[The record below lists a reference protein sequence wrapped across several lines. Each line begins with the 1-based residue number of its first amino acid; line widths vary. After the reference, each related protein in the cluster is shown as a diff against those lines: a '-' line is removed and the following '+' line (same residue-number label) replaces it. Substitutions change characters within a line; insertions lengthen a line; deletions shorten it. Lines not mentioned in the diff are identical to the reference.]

1 MKQYILEA
9 KNISKTFGNVK
20 ALENVNFYLRKGKI
34 HGLLGENGAGKSSLM
49 NILSGIYQP
58 EKGSIFINNVK
69 QKSLDPESASEL
81 GIGMVHQE
89 FRLIESFSI
98 EDNLTLSKSN
108 IYQNNFKEAYEKYSE
123 IFSLSVKPEKTI
135 SQLSVGEKQK
145 IEIMKLI
152 FKDTKIMLLDEPTAV
167 LTPQETD
174 QLRISLRTLSEEDEK
189 TIVLISHKLKEIREF
204 TEKVFVMKNGKM
216 VAEELST
223 KDVTDDNLIELM
235 MGNIQK
241 SIIDKSNTA
250 GDTKLSVKSLEYV
263 DKVNN
268 FKILDNINLELKAGE
283 IIGIAGVSGN
293 GQVELANIISG
304 IEVDYSGKI
313 FINNKDVSRR
323 GVRSRKKLNLSYIP
337 ENRLG
342 VGLAPGV
349 SVLDNSIVRDYFKTR
364 LGPHLSRSKTENY
377 LESLI
382 NKFSIKAPN
391 SKAEISTLSGG
402 NMQKLLMGREL
413 ISNPEVIIAS
423 QPTRGLDVNA
433 VEAIHNLLVEQRD
446 KGSAILMISE
456 DLDELFKLSNRIH
469 VMFEGKIVKSFNID
483 DADINN
489 VGLAMAGIVELFE
502 AF

>member
-152 FKDTKIMLLDEPTAV
+152 FNDSKIMLLDEPTAV

-174 QLRISLRTLSEEDEK
+174 QLRISLGTLSEEDEK

-223 KDVTDDNLIELM
+223 KEVTDDNLIELM

-250 GDTKLSVKSLEYV
+250 GDTKLSAKSLEYV

-268 FKILDNINLELKAGE
+268 FKILDNINLEIKARE

-313 FINNKDVSRR
+313 LINNKDVSRR

-489 VGLAMAGIVELFE
+489 VGLAMAGIVE
-502 AF
+502 

>member
-152 FKDTKIMLLDEPTAV
+152 FNDSKIMLLDEPTAV

-174 QLRISLRTLSEEDEK
+174 QLRISLGTLSEEDEK
-189 TIVLISHKLKEIREF
+189 TIVLISHKLREIREF

-223 KDVTDDNLIELM
+223 KDVTDDNMIELM

-268 FKILDNINLELKAGE
+268 FKILDNINLEIKAGE

-313 FINNKDVSRR
+313 LINNKDVSRR

-489 VGLAMAGIVELFE
+489 VGLAMAGIVE
-502 AF
+502 

>member
-1 MKQYILEA
+1 MKKYILEA
-9 KNISKTFGNVK
+9 KNISKSFGNVK
-20 ALENVNFYLRKGKI
+20 ALEDVNFYLQKGKI

-58 EKGSIFINNVK
+58 EKGSIYINDIK

-98 EDNLTLSKSN
+98 QDNLTLSKAN
-108 IYQNNFKEAYEKYSE
+108 IYQDNFKEAYDKYSE
-123 IFSLSVKPEKTI
+123 IFSLSVNPEKKI
-135 SQLSVGEKQK
+135 AQLSVGEKQK

-152 FKDTKIMLLDEPTAV
+152 FKNSNIMLLDEPTAV

-174 QLRISLRTLSEEDEK
+174 QLRISLERLSDEDEK
-189 TIVLISHKLKEIREF
+189 TIVLISHKLREIRDF
-204 TEKVFVMKNGKM
+204 TEKVFVMKNGQM
-216 VAEELST
+216 VAEDLST
-223 KDVTDDNLIELM
+223 VDVTDDDLVELM
-235 MGNIQK
+235 MGSIQK
-241 SIIDKSNTA
+241 SIIDKSNKT
-250 GDTKLSVKSLEYV
+250 GDTKLSVESIEYIDRV
-263 DKVNN
+263 SNY
-268 FKILDNINLELKAGE
+268 KILEDINLEIKAGE
-283 IIGIAGVSGN
+283 ILGIAGVSGN

-304 IEVDYSGKI
+304 IEIDYSGKI
-313 FINNKDVSRR
+313 FINNKDVSRK
-323 GVRSRKKLNLSYIP
+323 GVKSRKKLNLSYIP

-364 LGPHLSRSKTENY
+364 LGPHLSRSKTETY

-382 NKFSIKAPN
+382 KKFSIKAPD

-413 ISNPEVIIAS
+413 VSNPEVIIAS

-433 VEAIHNLLVEQRD
+433 VEAIHTLLVDQRD
-446 KGSAILMISE
+446 KGSAILLISE
-456 DLDELFKLSNRIH
+456 DLDELFKLSNRLH
-469 VMFEGKIVKSFNID
+469 VMYEGKIVKSFDID
-483 DADINN
+483 NADINN
-489 VGLAMAGIVELFE
+489 VGLAMAGVIE
-502 AF
+502 

>member
-58 EKGSIFINNVK
+58 EKGSIFINDVK
-69 QKSLDPESASEL
+69 QKNLDPESASEL

-152 FKDTKIMLLDEPTAV
+152 FKDSKIMLLDEPTAV

-268 FKILDNINLELKAGE
+268 FKILDNINLEIKAGE
-283 IIGIAGVSGN
+283 IIGISGVSGN

-313 FINNKDVSRR
+313 LINNKDVSRR

-489 VGLAMAGIVELFE
+489 VGLAMAGIVE
-502 AF
+502 

>member
-152 FKDTKIMLLDEPTAV
+152 FKDSKIMLLDEPTAV

-174 QLRISLRTLSEEDEK
+174 QLRISLGTLSEEDEK

-268 FKILDNINLELKAGE
+268 FKILDSINLEIKAGE

-313 FINNKDVSRR
+313 LINNKDVSRR

-489 VGLAMAGIVELFE
+489 VGLAMAGIVE
-502 AF
+502 

>member
-152 FKDTKIMLLDEPTAV
+152 FKDSKIMLLDEPTAV

-174 QLRISLRTLSEEDEK
+174 QLRISLGTLSEEDEK

-250 GDTKLSVKSLEYV
+250 GDTKLSVKSVEYV

-268 FKILDNINLELKAGE
+268 FKILDNINLEIKAGE

-313 FINNKDVSRR
+313 LINNKDVSRR

-489 VGLAMAGIVELFE
+489 VGLAMAGIIE
-502 AF
+502 

>member
-152 FKDTKIMLLDEPTAV
+152 FKDSKIMLLDEPTAV

-174 QLRISLRTLSEEDEK
+174 QLRISLGTLSEEDEK

-263 DKVNN
+263 DKVNS
-268 FKILDNINLELKAGE
+268 FKILDNINLEIKAGE

-313 FINNKDVSRR
+313 LINSKDVSRR

-489 VGLAMAGIVELFE
+489 VGLAMAGIVE
-502 AF
+502 

>member
-152 FKDTKIMLLDEPTAV
+152 FNDSKIMLLDEPTAV

-174 QLRISLRTLSEEDEK
+174 QLRISLGTLSEEDEK

-268 FKILDNINLELKAGE
+268 FKILDNINLEIKAEE

-313 FINNKDVSRR
+313 LINNKDVSRR

-489 VGLAMAGIVELFE
+489 VGLAMAGIIE
-502 AF
+502 

>member
-152 FKDTKIMLLDEPTAV
+152 FNDSKIMLLDEPTAV

-174 QLRISLRTLSEEDEK
+174 QLRISLGTLSEEDEK

-250 GDTKLSVKSLEYV
+250 GDTKLRAKSLEYV

-268 FKILDNINLELKAGE
+268 FKILDNINLEIKAGE

-313 FINNKDVSRR
+313 LINNKDVSRG

-489 VGLAMAGIVELFE
+489 VGLAMAGIVE
-502 AF
+502 

>member
-152 FKDTKIMLLDEPTAV
+152 FNDSKIMLLDEPTAV

-174 QLRISLRTLSEEDEK
+174 QLRISLGTLSEEDEK
-189 TIVLISHKLKEIREF
+189 TIVLISHKLREIREF

-223 KDVTDDNLIELM
+223 KDVTDDNMIELM

-250 GDTKLSVKSLEYV
+250 GDTKLSVKSLKYV
-263 DKVNN
+263 DKINN
-268 FKILDNINLELKAGE
+268 FKILDNINLEIKAGE
-283 IIGIAGVSGN
+283 IVGIAGVSGN

-313 FINNKDVSRR
+313 LINNKDVSRR

-489 VGLAMAGIVELFE
+489 VGLAMAGIVE
-502 AF
+502 

>member
-152 FKDTKIMLLDEPTAV
+152 FNDSKIMLLDEPTAV

-174 QLRISLRTLSEEDEK
+174 QLRISLGTLSEEDEK

-250 GDTKLSVKSLEYV
+250 GDTKLSVKSLKYV

-268 FKILDNINLELKAGE
+268 FKILDNINLEIKAGE

-313 FINNKDVSRR
+313 LINNKDVSRR

-469 VMFEGKIVKSFNID
+469 VMFEGKIVKSFNIG

-489 VGLAMAGIVELFE
+489 VGLAMAGIVE
-502 AF
+502 

>member
-1 MKQYILEA
+1 MKKYILEA
-9 KNISKTFGNVK
+9 KNISKSFGNVK
-20 ALENVNFYLRKGKI
+20 ALEDVNFYLQKGKI

-58 EKGSIFINNVK
+58 EKGSIYINDIK

-98 EDNLTLSKSN
+98 QDNLTLSKAN
-108 IYQNNFKEAYEKYSE
+108 IYQDNFKEAYDKYSE
-123 IFSLSVKPEKTI
+123 IFSLSVNPEKKI
-135 SQLSVGEKQK
+135 VQLSVGEKQK

-152 FKDTKIMLLDEPTAV
+152 FKNSNIMLLDEPTAV

-174 QLRISLRTLSEEDEK
+174 QLRISLERLSDEDEK
-189 TIVLISHKLKEIREF
+189 TIVLISHKLREIRDF
-204 TEKVFVMKNGKM
+204 TEKVFVMKNGQM
-216 VAEELST
+216 VAEDLST
-223 KDVTDDNLIELM
+223 VDVTDDDLVELM
-235 MGNIQK
+235 MGSIQK
-241 SIIDKSNTA
+241 SIIDKSNKT
-250 GDTKLSVKSLEYV
+250 GDTKLSVESIEYIDRVSNYKILEDISLE
-263 DKVNN
+263 
-268 FKILDNINLELKAGE
+268 IKAGE
-283 IIGIAGVSGN
+283 ILGIAGVSGN

-304 IEVDYSGKI
+304 VEIDYSGKI
-313 FINNKDVSRR
+313 FINNKDVSRK
-323 GVRSRKKLNLSYIP
+323 GVKSRKKLNLSYIP

-364 LGPHLSRSKTENY
+364 LGPHLSRSKTETY

-382 NKFSIKAPN
+382 KKFSIKAPD

-413 ISNPEVIIAS
+413 VSNPEVIIAS

-433 VEAIHNLLVEQRD
+433 VEAIHTLLVDQRD
-446 KGSAILMISE
+446 KGSAILLISE
-456 DLDELFKLSNRIH
+456 DLDELFKLSNRLH
-469 VMFEGKIVKSFNID
+469 VMYEGKIVKSFDID
-483 DADINN
+483 NADINN
-489 VGLAMAGIVELFE
+489 VGLAMAGVIE
-502 AF
+502 

>member
-152 FKDTKIMLLDEPTAV
+152 FNDSKIMLLDEPTAV

-174 QLRISLRTLSEEDEK
+174 QLRISLGTLSEEDEK

-268 FKILDNINLELKAGE
+268 FKILDNINLEIKAGE

-313 FINNKDVSRR
+313 LINNKDVSRR

-377 LESLI
+377 LELSLI
-382 NKFSIKAPN
+382 HI
-391 SKAEISTLSGG
+391 
-402 NMQKLLMGREL
+402 
-413 ISNPEVIIAS
+413 
-423 QPTRGLDVNA
+423 
-433 VEAIHNLLVEQRD
+433 
-446 KGSAILMISE
+446 
-456 DLDELFKLSNRIH
+456 
-469 VMFEGKIVKSFNID
+469 
-483 DADINN
+483 
-489 VGLAMAGIVELFE
+489 
-502 AF
+502 

>member
-152 FKDTKIMLLDEPTAV
+152 FKDSKIMLLDEPTAV

-268 FKILDNINLELKAGE
+268 FKILDNINLEIKAGE

-313 FINNKDVSRR
+313 LINNKDVSRR

-489 VGLAMAGIVELFE
+489 VGLAMAGIIE
-502 AF
+502 

>member
-152 FKDTKIMLLDEPTAV
+152 FNDSKIMLLDEPTAV

-174 QLRISLRTLSEEDEK
+174 QLRISLGTLSEEDEK

-268 FKILDNINLELKAGE
+268 FKILDNINLEIKAGE

-313 FINNKDVSRR
+313 LINNKDVSRR

-469 VMFEGKIVKSFNID
+469 VMFAGKIVKSFNID

-489 VGLAMAGIVELFE
+489 VGLAMAGIVE
-502 AF
+502 

>member
-9 KNISKTFGNVK
+9 KNISKSFGNVR
-20 ALENVNFYLRKGKI
+20 ALEDVNFYLKKGII

-49 NILSGIYQP
+49 NVLSGIYQP
-58 EKGSIFINNVK
+58 EKGSIFVNNIK
-69 QKSLDPESASEL
+69 QTYLNPEYASEL

-98 EDNLTLSKSN
+98 QDNLTLSKSN
-108 IYQNNFKEAYEKYSE
+108 IYRDDFKNAFEKYSE
-123 IFSLSVKPEKTI
+123 IFSLSVNPEKTI
-135 SQLSVGEKQK
+135 SELSVGEKQK

-152 FKDTKIMLLDEPTAV
+152 FNNSSIMLLDEPTAV

-174 QLRISLRTLSEEDEK
+174 QLKNSLKRLSEEDEK

-204 TEKVFVMKNGKM
+204 TETVFVMKNGEM
-216 VAEELST
+216 VAENLLTEN
-223 KDVTDDNLIELM
+223 VTDNDLIELM
-235 MGNIQK
+235 MGSIKK
-241 SIIDKSNTA
+241 SVIDKSNKV
-250 GDTKLSVKSLEYV
+250 GDPKLNLKSVEYI

-268 FKILDNINLELKAGE
+268 YKLLDNINFEIKAGE
-283 IIGIAGVSGN
+283 ILGIAGVSGN

-304 IEVDYSGKI
+304 IQLDYSGEI
-313 FINNKDVSRR
+313 FINGQDVSGK
-323 GVRSRKKLNLSYIP
+323 GVKSRKKLNLSYIP

-349 SVLDNSIVRDYFKTR
+349 SILDNSIVKDYFKTR
-364 LGPHLSRSKTENY
+364 RGPHLSKTKTETY

-382 NKFSIKAPN
+382 NTFSIKAPD

-413 ISNPEVIIAS
+413 ISKPEVIIAS

-433 VEAIHNLLVEQRD
+433 VEAIHNLLVDQRD
-446 KGSAILMISE
+446 GGSAILLISE
-456 DLDELFKLSNRIH
+456 DLDELFKLSNRLL
-469 VMFEGKIVKSFNID
+469 VMYEGKIVKSFDINN
-483 DADINN
+483 ANINN
-489 VGLAMAGIVELFE
+489 VGLAMAGVIE
-502 AF
+502 